1 MAALIIVCLVICLF
15 LFAIAPRGGRAKE
28 LDVYK
33 KTYIAHRG
41 LFNKNRDDYIPE
53 NSMAAFERAI
63 QKGYG
68 IELDVQMSTD
78 GKLVVFHDET
88 LERMCQD
95 ERILHNLSYDE
106 ISQLRLGGSEH
117 KIPLLE
123 DVLRLIDGR
132 VPLVVEIKP
141 EGKFIAT
148 TKAVCKMLDNY
159 KGPYCIESFNPLVLR
174 WIKKNR
180 PHIIRGQLSTN
191 YRKNKMTI
199 NFFAGKILTN
209 LLTDFLSRPHFIS
222 YNHLYQN
229 HWSYVIVRKI
239 FRPVNAAWTIK
250 NAKQLKEASNEFD
263 IMIFD
268 SFEPKENK
276 MIDLLRKR
284 RSIRK
289 YNDATISEEDI
300 NTIVEA
306 GLLSPTGRNK
316 KPVEFIIIRDK
327 EMLLKLSNT
336 RTHGSQLIAG
346 ADAAIVV
353 VGDSELSD
361 TWVEDCSIAMT
372 SMQLTATQ
380 LDIGNCWVQVR
391 GRYLEE
397 TNEKTADIIKNLLG
411 IPQKYSVESM
421 LALGKTDEEWGKKDL
436 PDINEK
442 RVHRDIF

>member
-1 MAALIIVCLVICLF
+1 
-15 LFAIAPRGGRAKE
+15 
-28 LDVYK
+28 
-33 KTYIAHRG
+33 
-41 LFNKNRDDYIPE
+41 
-53 NSMAAFERAI
+53 MAAFERAI

-117 KIPLLE
+117 KIPLFE
-123 DVLRLIDGR
+123 DVLKLIDGK
-132 VPLVVEIKP
+132 VPLLVEIKP
-141 EGKFIAT
+141 EGDYKTT
-148 TKAVCKMLDNY
+148 TKLTCQMLDDY
-159 KGPYCIESFNPLVLR
+159 KGEFCIQSFSPLVLR
-174 WIKKNR
+174 WVKKNR
-180 PHIIRGQLSTN
+180 PNILRGQLSTN
-191 YRKNKMTI
+191 YFKNKMKAYFI
-199 NFFAGKILTN
+199 GEIILSNMLTN
-209 LLTDFLSRPHFIS
+209 FLSRPDFIS
-222 YNHLYQN
+222 YNHLYKN
-229 HWSYVIVRKI
+229 HFSYVILRKI

-250 NAKQLKEASNEFD
+250 NAKQLNEASNVFD

-289 YNDATISEEDI
+289 YNDTKISEEDI

-421 LALGKTDEEWGKKDL
+421 LALGKTDEEWGRKDL

-442 RVHRDIF
+442 RVHRDNF